1 MFFLT
6 ENHILL
12 FFTPLCPT
20 TTVYIYIYCKR
31 GTDLRHH
38 FLFRNA
44 FPGRKF
50 HLYTVAL
57 LLGTNQQGGAKNIFR
72 KELGGTFSMQY
83 QFSRHISSS
92 PEYYIHAMHYIQYR
106 NCVEFLRSL
115 FLLTTCPNWMDEAGI
130 YYNNI
135 VYISTKSHFKGQLE
149 GLLERKFIIIN
160 HRVNNF
166 IINVK
171 FHFESRQMIGQSF
184 AKNTHQEIWTF
195 N

>member
-1 MFFLT
+1 
-6 ENHILL
+6 
-12 FFTPLCPT
+12 
-20 TTVYIYIYCKR
+20 
-31 GTDLRHH
+31 
-38 FLFRNA
+38 
-44 FPGRKF
+44 
-50 HLYTVAL
+50 
-57 LLGTNQQGGAKNIFR
+57 
-72 KELGGTFSMQY
+72 MQY
-83 QFSRHISSS
+83 QFSSS
-92 PEYYIHAMHYIQYR
+92 PNIIHAMHYIQFR

-135 VYISTKSHFKGQLE
+135 VYTKSHFKGQLE

-184 AKNTHQEIWTF
+184 AKKKRRIKNYGILINFHFTRHLQSCLQGLIVNNLRKILVCTLIKFCFHFQVSVSNTT